1 MTDELEPEKEPAGE
15 PEQQAVEDRA
25 SRRTTILIVAAA
37 VVVLAAIG
45 LGIYLVAT
53 SGDEDVADDPDQP
66 SITGPTQPK
75 PSSSQRPSDP
85 PAESSQPAKPKP
97 PPPANENVAAARTA
111 AEQAATA
118 ITARDVAGMR
128 KLSCDP
134 STVGSV
140 DAFPP
145 EATARL
151 TENPEITGDK
161 ATALLELSIAGSE
174 PTVVPL
180 PMEKRGGQWCVP

>member
-1 MTDELEPEKEPAGE
+1 MTDELEPEQEPAGDA
-15 PEQQAVEDRA
+15 EQQTEDRA
-25 SRRTTILIVAAA
+25 GRRNTILIVAAA
-37 VVVLAAIG
+37 VLVLAAIG

-53 SGDEDVADDPDQP
+53 SGDENVADDPDQP
-66 SITGPTQPK
+66 SITG
-75 PSSSQRPSDP
+75 SSQPEEPPASGPPSDP
-85 PAESSQPAKPKP
+85 PAESSPADEPKP

-111 AEQAATA
+111 AEQATTA
-118 ITARDVAGMR
+118 INERDVAAMR

-140 DAFPP
+140 EAFPP

-151 TENPEITGDK
+151 TANPQITGDK
-161 ATALLELSIAGSE
+161 ATAQVELSISGSE

-180 PMEKRGGQWCVP
+180 PMEKRGGKWCVP